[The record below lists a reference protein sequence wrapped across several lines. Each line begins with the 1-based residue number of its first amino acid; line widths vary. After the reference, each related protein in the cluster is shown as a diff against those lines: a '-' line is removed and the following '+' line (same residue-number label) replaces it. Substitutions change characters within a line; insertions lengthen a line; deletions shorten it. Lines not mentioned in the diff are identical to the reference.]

1 MNDNL
6 TMDDLLA
13 ELVAREEAM
22 ASFAAYI
29 EYVSGLKPPPH
40 LKLICDKLDEVAE
53 GKIQRLM
60 ISMPPGHGKSF
71 AASHYFPAY
80 YLAKNPTK
88 NVLSLIHI

>member
-1 MNDNL
+1 MNPDL
-6 TMDDLLA
+6 SMDDLLA

-29 EYVSGLKPPPH
+29 EYVSGMKPPPH

-60 ISMPPGHGKSF
+60 SRITSRPITCRRTRRRM
-71 AASHYFPAY
+71 
-80 YLAKNPTK
+80 
-88 NVLSLIHI
+88 